1 MIILQPTGGMPIGFE
16 GIPVFQGSSQ
26 LQNSA
31 ERTRFH
37 RIGIYKRNQDWVV
50 NINYITRWRGEHN
63 FSEVWCRKDLDEII
77 EAISEHD
84 PLKRVAGYP
93 PGQRFAEKQRRLEI
107 EIERDW
113 EALKTLAFRA
123 LSTSSDP

>member
-26 LQNSA
+26 LQNCA

-37 RIGIYKRNQDWVV
+37 RIGIYKRDQDWVV

-63 FSEVWCRKDLDEII
+63 FSEVWCRKDLDQII

-84 PLKRVAGYP
+84 PLKRVAG
-93 PGQRFAEKQRRLEI
+93 
-107 EIERDW
+107 
-113 EALKTLAFRA
+113 
-123 LSTSSDP
+123 